1 MLDPRQVASRLLGAI
16 DWQTE
21 VSGYCRCPGEAMHTS
36 RTGKKDCRV
45 NVDGAPT
52 VYCFHASCSAAVAEA
67 NRRLRRELGASP
79 WELRLPDGKV
89 LRSGDVLQTSG
100 VVVPREAVKARARA
114 EGRDQGEQL
123 VLMTLRRL

>member
-1 MLDPRQVASRLLGAI
+1 MDPRHVAVRLLGAI

-21 VSGYCRCPGEAMHTS
+21 VSGLCRCPGDAMHTS
-36 RTGKKDCRV
+36 PNGKKDCRV

-52 VYCFHASCSAAVAEA
+52 LFCFHASCSPAVAEA

-100 VVVPREAVKARARA
+100 VVVPREAIKARARA
-114 EGRDQGEQL
+114 EAER
-123 VLMTLRRL
+123 V